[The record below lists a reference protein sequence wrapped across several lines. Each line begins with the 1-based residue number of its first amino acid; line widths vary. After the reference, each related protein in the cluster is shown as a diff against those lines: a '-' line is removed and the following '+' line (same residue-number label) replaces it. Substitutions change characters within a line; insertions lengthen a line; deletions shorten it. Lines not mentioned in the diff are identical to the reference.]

1 MSDDFQIEIVG
12 LDKLLAAFDKFPKK
26 VARTMSQAGHE
37 VYNKVVLPAKGLQ
50 NYPAPPPSSTPPAPY
65 YKRGTGYM
73 YADGGTKAN
82 SENMGKQWYGKR
94 EGANFRIGNRASY
107 AIWAHDENRQ
117 SKAMAAVGW
126 RKLFDVAKKSKTRIT
141 KIYQTW
147 INKTLRELGLL

>member
-26 VARTMSQAGHE
+26 VARTVSQAGHE
-37 VYNKVVLPAKGLQ
+37 VYNKVILPTKGLQ

-73 YADGGTKAN
+73 YADGGTKGN
-82 SENMGKQWYGKR
+82 SENMAKRWYVKSSGFKTT
-94 EGANFRIGNRASY
+94 IGNSASY
-107 AIWAHDENRQ
+107 AIWAHGDEQ
-117 SKAMAAVGW
+117 SRAMARVGW

>member
-12 LDKLLAAFDKFPKK
+12 LDKLLAAFDKFPKQ
-26 VARTMSQAGHE
+26 VARTLSQAGHE
-37 VYNKVVLPAKGLQ
+37 VYNKVILPTKGLQ
-50 NYPAPPPSSTPPAPY
+50 NYPAPPASSTPPAPY

-82 SENMGKQWYGKR
+82 SENLAKQWYGKR

-107 AIWAHDENRQ
+107 AKWVHGEDQAR
-117 SKAMAAVGW
+117 AMAPIGW

-147 INKTLRELGLL
+147 VNKTLRELGLL